1 MYDTGSMMITLTPF
15 PQSIAFTVEE
25 TVRIL
30 YQFKNGQ
37 VTEQELQE
45 AKTPFLGKI
54 HSFQKTLVKKTLCP
68 LHN

>member
-45 AKTPFLGKI
+45 AKTPFLGKPI
-54 HSFQKTLVKKTLCP
+54 LFFFFCKNL
-68 LHN
+68 